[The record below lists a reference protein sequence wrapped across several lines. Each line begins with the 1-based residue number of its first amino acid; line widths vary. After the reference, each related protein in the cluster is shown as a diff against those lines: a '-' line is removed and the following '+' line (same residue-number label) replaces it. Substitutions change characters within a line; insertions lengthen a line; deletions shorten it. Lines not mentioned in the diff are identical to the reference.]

1 MSVEVNDR
9 AGADMSEAEVAR
21 VVEAV
26 LAAERVGDIE
36 VGVVFIDADA
46 MQELNR
52 QHRAQDAPTDVL
64 SFPIDSDDDQ
74 VFAGVPRMLGD
85 VVICVP
91 VLIDQ
96 AAEQE
101 VTPGEEL
108 TDLLVHGVLHLLGYD
123 HEADDGEMLARQDE
137 IVGELVSI
145 VWQPATE

>member
-1 MSVEVNDR
+1 MSEVEVT
-9 AGADMSEAEVAR
+9 R

-36 VGVVFIDADA
+36 VGVVFVDADA
-46 MQELNR
+46 MQTLNL

-64 SFPIDSDDDQ
+64 SFPIDSDGDQ
-74 VFAGVPRMLGD
+74 VFPGVPRMLGD

-145 VWQPATE
+145 VWQPATQ